1 MTANF
6 PSISLVRARLA
17 LMTHAEVQSL
27 SKASGVP
34 FTTLWKIRTGETT
47 NPGIETVRQF
57 YEHITAATDP
67 ADPQSTDDACQP
79 VLVLDQ
85 RRG

>member
-1 MTANF
+1 
-6 PSISLVRARLA
+6 
-17 LMTHAEVQSL
+17 MTHAEVQAL

-57 YEHITAATDP
+57 YMHVDGASTAD
-67 ADPQSTDDACQP
+67 ADPNSEAEAGQP
-79 VLVLDQ
+79 VLVIDKKN
-85 RRG
+85 GG